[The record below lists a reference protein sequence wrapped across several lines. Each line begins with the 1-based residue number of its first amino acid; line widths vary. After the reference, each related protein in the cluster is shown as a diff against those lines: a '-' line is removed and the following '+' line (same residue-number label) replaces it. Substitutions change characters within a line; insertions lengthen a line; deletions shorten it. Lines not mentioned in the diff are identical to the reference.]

1 VPSEVPSVMPSA
13 RPSETPSA
21 VPSVVPTVV
30 PSVSPSTHPT
40 LRPTLTPTQVM
51 TRIPTAQP
59 TQGVPTPIFVS
70 ATFASD
76 GSYLSLLFNGATNRA
91 GFTNTFNC
99 YSLFKFKG
107 VNSSTCVWQDSSTVY
122 LYQKSSES
130 SLLLTKRDQIV
141 LKSVSSFTAACP
153 ISFVCSQLRS
163 VSAATVNVTVPKTLI
178 LPVVT
183 ISGQREISYCTDK
196 ASQAL
201 LLDLTSSTGNAG
213 RAWSMEWKVK
223 SSLNATNALQIQQY
237 LTKNYTFS
245 PPSPIPTK
253 MLLPGSVYNFT
264 VTLSNFLGAA
274 ATRSFQSKI
283 SSDDSSIPTVTIA
296 GASSI
301 SMFRRYPL
309 QIKSNAFT
317 VNCAGTISYT
327 GLQYAWQ
334 LSVVSGDASQT
345 VISKITSSSP
355 QNPSVFTLAGYSLPA
370 GSVYKLTV
378 TVTSTI
384 SSRTAS
390 SSVTITVDPGV
401 LIPIITGGATQTVQ
415 LNRQASIDGSKS
427 YDQDKLGVTG
437 RAAELS
443 YSWSCSNCRNLATLD
458 QASLQSETLLI
469 TPTELEALTTVFKFM
484 MVVSDKTR
492 AANSSVLITVTTKQ
506 VNSVVITTGPQAV
519 TSVSVA
525 ASLGLS
531 TNLVLYSPCRA
542 NWTVDDKDLDL
553 KSVSAIFPSQL
564 FNIGKQQFNL
574 KLFPNTLSE
583 RSTFVFTLV
592 CGNGASSI
600 TVTTNGA
607 PVPGQFLINPPSGV
621 ELTTVFTFSASF
633 WSDPDLPITYQFG
646 FRPPGKSSRLII
658 SGRSPSTS
666 ASTALSA
673 GSPLD
678 DYYLNCTLQVYDV
691 LNASTSLFNALQVT
705 GLSATQQKQQLVT
718 LLASGETASQ
728 GNTDAQKALISVA
741 SATLNNI
748 NCTVPHDCASLN
760 RQPCSKTAY
769 TCGSCLAGYQGDSG
783 DRNSLCVSLT
793 LFSLNTTT
801 LDKKCH
807 ADAECPNSLQV
818 CVQGN
823 CQFPSKQCPGDCSE
837 NGHCQFRYT
846 STGQSSND
854 CKISDLSCDA
864 ICDCYSGY
872 IGLDCSIR
880 KADLPALQQARSVLV
895 KTLLSLVVTDT
906 VTTESVPSWA
916 SYLSSVSNNPD
927 EFSETD
933 SGKVQWIGY
942 TVISA
947 GTDLNVDPAEL
958 TGVLSAVNGV
968 ASTLNASSP
977 THNQRSTDMLKTLNR
992 YSDLVSQNLLY
1003 GEEPAV
1009 VIYDNFRIT
1018 NSVQKLSSDMT
1029 DLSFTVPKTEIENA
1043 VGSPKTSVSLQFN
1056 NETVTNSSSS
1066 ANTLS
1071 LSLVQTFEKS
1081 YTKSPDSFYSD
1092 PIQLAIS
1099 SNGYSTSDIL
1109 DKGLLSSIIF
1119 TIQHNE
1125 GFKNFVFGEETA
1137 ENFTTGCVFG
1147 IVNTSSF
1154 HCRYSPKVLT
1164 HRCDGTFTGTQ
1175 RSACPMVVPSCNV
1188 LNVTAG
1194 KSYENSS
1201 CVTLNYT
1208 ATETVCS
1215 CPLSSP
1221 YAARR
1226 FLQARSGESILQ
1238 DDGVTN
1244 MVAATSYLANDF
1256 VHTFSAEGEL
1266 NSKDG
1271 AKKAAIII
1279 AVVCVIWGGG
1289 FILLF
1294 FVNYREYLVVL
1305 EEKQRQK
1312 EEEEKDKASMVS
1324 SDSHR
1329 HLIKPLKQQIMNYID
1344 LILPAV
1350 YNVHEGFFQRT
1361 LKEVRLH
1368 HRYVHL
1374 FVIDTRRPNL
1384 LDRIYRTVKILSI
1397 LTLQMFLQAMLFD
1410 LQNPEDDGSCP
1421 TFKSE
1426 LTCLVRKTILD
1437 QSQSYCDWEL
1447 ASNSNNYCCVY
1458 SQPVFSNTAVIYVMV
1473 ITAIVTSLFKTPLDL
1488 LLKIWICPVYEEEDL
1503 QRTMKVHPMLPETDN
1518 SGFVPVH
1525 HHVDESWKI
1534 PYMGFKHWWHYLIR
1548 LKDRRFGKR
1557 KLPDGSI
1564 RVKSGRSGKQPGEE
1578 EDEDD
1583 AIHNFGRAIPSAV
1596 VSTHHSAHKNLS
1608 VVENVYTVTNELKH
1622 KGSRRSM
1629 LAKKKE
1635 PVAVDGATDLE
1646 KGTAEEGN
1654 NITAEEQEEDKAN
1667 PYLNNLCEN
1676 ILKHQLT
1683 LSRQVHRRKSV
1694 VGAAAPLEQPEQQT
1708 NGNNLTHRKKSVV
1721 QVQQEQDR
1729 IVQLYQDQWGVKEE
1743 TVQLIPA
1750 LLSSP
1755 QQLEA
1760 FDADAIANYSAFY
1773 LKSQKA
1779 LSKLQPIILRS
1790 NSVTAGLELM
1800 NLFIIDLLGYNT
1812 KSARIFRNKFDVDYE
1827 VMFLVTRVVKYL
1839 CVLFVFGLNAFFM
1852 WYLLLRAVY
1861 KGHSWQWQFLKV
1873 IISQFLIEIILFES
1887 IECLSLHYL
1896 IPESVRHDV
1905 KKAVHILQLI
1915 ADNIDTL
1922 IIAQQKQQQQ
1932 QIASTEFDSTSY
1944 FFLSKALT
1952 KLRPEL
1958 LETYIIN
1965 AYQNPFPGMI
1975 CHTWSHYKRRSKL
1988 RPHLITNEEEDHEG
2002 KNNQDPGHNHN
2013 PFMEFFHRSSGPESS
2028 NGRDRSHQY
2037 QISSDKDEPLPE
2049 EQNSLWKKYFA
2060 PNSCIFLV
2068 VSSLANGIIYCLQSL
2083 GVLPMASQ
2091 RVVVRAFETS
2101 LLSGLTILYYT
2112 AQTQSALFA
2121 VFVVVVFAIILFFL
2135 IRNSYKQKAKA
2146 DAMFNDENLLEE
2158 LQEEEIAED
2167 VAAAVADADDDDSD
2181 RANGQ
2186 SNDDHDNHIKIDLQ
2200 HGDTLKQEN
2209 KFIPQQQGQHEEG
2222 ENTVIAPRYSL
2233 KVAPRPL

>member
-1 VPSEVPSVMPSA
+1 
-13 RPSETPSA
+13 
-21 VPSVVPTVV
+21 
-30 PSVSPSTHPT
+30 
-40 LRPTLTPTQVM
+40 
-51 TRIPTAQP
+51 
-59 TQGVPTPIFVS
+59 
-70 ATFASD
+70 
-76 GSYLSLLFNGATNRA
+76 
-91 GFTNTFNC
+91 
-99 YSLFKFKG
+99 
-107 VNSSTCVWQDSSTVY
+107 
-122 LYQKSSES
+122 
-130 SLLLTKRDQIV
+130 
-141 LKSVSSFTAACP
+141 
-153 ISFVCSQLRS
+153 
-163 VSAATVNVTVPKTLI
+163 
-178 LPVVT
+178 
-183 ISGQREISYCTDK
+183 
-196 ASQAL
+196 
-201 LLDLTSSTGNAG
+201 
-213 RAWSMEWKVK
+213 
-223 SSLNATNALQIQQY
+223 
-237 LTKNYTFS
+237 
-245 PPSPIPTK
+245 
-253 MLLPGSVYNFT
+253 
-264 VTLSNFLGAA
+264 
-274 ATRSFQSKI
+274 
-283 SSDDSSIPTVTIA
+283 
-296 GASSI
+296 
-301 SMFRRYPL
+301 
-309 QIKSNAFT
+309 
-317 VNCAGTISYT
+317 
-327 GLQYAWQ
+327 
-334 LSVVSGDASQT
+334 
-345 VISKITSSSP
+345 
-355 QNPSVFTLAGYSLPA
+355 VFTLAGYSLPA

-390 SSVTITVDPGV
+390 SIVTITVDPGV
-401 LIPIITGGATQTVQ
+401 LIPIITGSATQIVQ
-415 LNRQASIDGSKS
+415 LNRQTSIDGSKS
-427 YDQDKLGVTG
+427 YDQDKPGVTG
-437 RAAELS
+437 RAAGLS
-443 YSWSCSNCRNLATLD
+443 YSWSCSNCGDFVTLD

-469 TPTELEALTTVFKFM
+469 TPTDLEALKTVFKFM
-484 MVVSDKTR
+484 MIISDKSR
-492 AANSSVLITVTTKQ
+492 AANSSVLITVTTRQ
-506 VNSVVITTGPQAV
+506 VNSVVITTAPQAV

-525 ASLGLS
+525 ASLGLT
-531 TNLVLYSPCRA
+531 TNLILYSPCQA

-553 KSVSAIFPSQL
+553 KSISAIAPSQL

-607 PVPGQFLINPPSGV
+607 PVPGQFLINPLSGV

-646 FRPPGKSSRLII
+646 FLPPGSSTRLII

-691 LNASTSLFNALQVT
+691 LNASTSLFNALKVT
-705 GLSATQQKQQLVT
+705 GLSATQQKQQLLT
-718 LLASGETASQ
+718 LLASGQASSQ

-801 LDKKCH
+801 LEKKCH
-807 ADAECPNSLQV
+807 ANSECPNSLQV
-818 CVQGN
+818 CVEGN

-837 NGHCQFRYT
+837 NGHCHFQYT
-846 STGQSSND
+846 STGQSANE
-854 CKISDLSCDA
+854 CKISDLSCEA
-864 ICDCYSGY
+864 ICDCFMGY
-872 IGLDCSIR
+872 LGLDCSIR

-895 KTLLSLVVTDT
+895 KTLRSLVVTDT
-906 VTTESVPSWA
+906 VTTESVPSWS

-927 EFSETD
+927 EFSEVD

-947 GTDLNVDPAEL
+947 GTALNVDPAEL

-977 THNQRSTDMLKTLNR
+977 THNKKSTDMLKTLNR

-1043 VGSPKTSVSLQFN
+1043 LGSPKTSVSLQLN
-1056 NETVTNSSSS
+1056 NETAASSSS
-1066 ANTLS
+1066 AYTLS

-1109 DKGLLSSIIF
+1109 DQGLLSSIIF
-1119 TIQHNE
+1119 TIQHNQ

-1137 ENFTTGCVFG
+1137 ENFTTSCVFG

-1194 KSYENSS
+1194 KAYENSS
-1201 CVTLNYT
+1201 CVTLSYT

-1215 CPLSSP
+1215 CPLSSH
-1221 YAARR
+1221 YGGRR
-1226 FLQARSGESILQ
+1226 FLQAKPEESILQ

-1279 AVVCVIWGGG
+1279 AVICVIWGGG
-1289 FILLF
+1289 ILLLF
-1294 FVNYREYLVVL
+1294 AVNYREYLAVL
-1305 EEKQRQK
+1305 EEKRIEK
-1312 EEEEKDKASMVS
+1312 EEEEQEKASKMS
-1324 SDSHR
+1324 STSHR

-1368 HRYVHL
+1368 HRYLHL
-1374 FVIDTRRPNL
+1374 MMIDTRRPNF

-1397 LTLQMFLQAMLFD
+1397 LTLQMFLQAVLFD
-1410 LQNPEDDGSCP
+1410 LQSPEDDGSCP

-1426 LTCLVRKTILD
+1426 LTCLDKKTILD

-1447 ASNSNNYCCVY
+1447 ASNSNNYRCVY

-1518 SGFVPVH
+1518 NGFVPVH
-1525 HHVDESWKI
+1525 HHVDEPWKI

-1557 KLPDGSI
+1557 KLPDGSY
-1564 RVKSGRSGKQPGEE
+1564 RVKSGRNNKQQAD
-1578 EDEDD
+1578 DEDD

-1608 VVENVYTVTNELKH
+1608 VVETVYTVTNDTKH
-1622 KGSRRSM
+1622 KGGRKSLLT
-1629 LAKKKE
+1629 LAMKQ
-1635 PVAVDGATDLE
+1635 PVASAADLE
-1646 KGTAEEGN
+1646 KGTTEEDN
-1654 NITAEEQEEDKAN
+1654 NSTSENKEQEEDKSN
-1667 PYLNNLCEN
+1667 PYLNGLCEN

-1683 LSRQVHRRKSV
+1683 LSKQVQRRKSV
-1694 VGAAAPLEQPEQQT
+1694 VANGEMVVPVERSRAQSQDEHQQET
-1708 NGNNLTHRKKSVV
+1708 VYSRKYENSPSFRRKSVV
-1721 QVQQEQDR
+1721 QVQKEQDR

-1743 TVQLIPA
+1743 FVQQIPA
-1750 LLSSP
+1750 MISSP
-1755 QQLEA
+1755 QRLEA

-1812 KSARIFRNKFDVDYE
+1812 RSARIFRNKFNVDYE

-1873 IISQFLIEIILFES
+1873 IISQFLMEIILFES

-1965 AYQNPFPGMI
+1965 AYHNPFPGMI

-1988 RPHLITNEEEDHEG
+1988 RPHLIANEEEDHEG
-2002 KNNQDPGHNHN
+2002 KNTNGAGHHHN
-2013 PFMEFFHRSSGPESS
+2013 PFMDFFHRSGDHS
-2028 NGRDRSHQY
+2028 NGRDRSHKY
-2037 QISSDKDEPLPE
+2037 QPGTSNEEPLPE
-2049 EQNSLWKKYFA
+2049 EQNSLWKKWCA
-2060 PNSCIFLV
+2060 PNSCLFLV

-2101 LLSGLTILYYT
+2101 LLSGLTILWYT

-2167 VAAAVADADDDDSD
+2167 VAAAVADADAEDDESSDSENEPND
-2181 RANGQ
+2181 NNNDNGHETYMQ
-2186 SNDDHDNHIKIDLQ
+2186 VLPQDPEYGGLGEQDYH
-2200 HGDTLKQEN
+2200 
-2209 KFIPQQQGQHEEG
+2209 FIPQQEPEPEEK
-2222 ENTVIAPRYSL
+2222 NVVVVSAPLKLQQPPSSSSSYKNEMMDSPTSQSNLLSPNSYSL
-2233 KVAPRPL
+2233 YASPYAAQNPNYDNAMSQKFSKRPTSRKDPETRERIHNQLSSLLYDT